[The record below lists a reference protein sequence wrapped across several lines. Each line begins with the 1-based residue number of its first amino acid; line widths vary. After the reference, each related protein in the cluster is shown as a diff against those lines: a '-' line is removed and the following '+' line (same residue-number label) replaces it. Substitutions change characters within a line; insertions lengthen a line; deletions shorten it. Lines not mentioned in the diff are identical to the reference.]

1 MKIAQV
7 GASHTDDFLDY
18 RYNGHFLDIRIG
30 NNMTLLNADSL
41 EHMTSNVT
49 FALKE
54 DVGAGDI
61 TAQLIPDDHEITASV
76 ISRESAVLCGQDW
89 VNEVFKQLGHDVT
102 LEWHANDGD
111 QLTANQ
117 PFLTLKGHA
126 RTILTGERTALNF
139 IQTLSYTATIARQYA
154 EDVAATNLTILDTRK
169 TLPGLR
175 SAQKYAVK
183 VGGAQ
188 NHRIGLFDAF
198 LIKENHIMAAGSIT
212 NAVNMAKQIA
222 PGKTIEV
229 ETESLAEVA
238 LAVEAGADII
248 MLDNFSY
255 EDMATAVT
263 RFKGQVKFEASGN
276 MDQEKLKR
284 VAQTGVDYVSIG
296 ALTKHVQAID
306 LSLRV
311 HK

>member
-1 MKIAQV
+1 
-7 GASHTDDFLDY
+7 
-18 RYNGHFLDIRIG
+18 
-30 NNMTLLNADSL
+30 MTLLNENSIN
-41 EHMTSNVT
+41 HMTSNVT

-54 DVGAGDI
+54 DVGSGDI

-89 VNEVFKQLGHDVT
+89 VNEVFRQLGHNVT
-102 LEWHANDGD
+102 LEWLAKDGD
-111 QLTANQ
+111 LLEPNK

-139 IQTLSYTATIARQYA
+139 IQTLSYTATISRKYT
-154 EDVAATNLTILDTRK
+154 EDVSATNLTILDTRK

-175 SAQKYAVK
+175 SAQKYAVT

-188 NHRIGLFDAF
+188 NHRFGLYDAF

-212 NAVNMAKQIA
+212 NAVKMAKKIA

-229 ETESLAEVA
+229 ETENLEEVA

-248 MLDNFSY
+248 MLDNFTY
-255 EDMATAVT
+255 DDMATAVT
-263 RFKGQVKFEASGN
+263 RFKGKVKFEASGN
-276 MDQEKLKR
+276 MDQEKLHL
-284 VAQTGVDYVSIG
+284 VAKTGVDYVSIG

>member
-1 MKIAQV
+1 
-7 GASHTDDFLDY
+7 
-18 RYNGHFLDIRIG
+18 
-30 NNMTLLNADSL
+30 MTLLNENSIN
-41 EHMTSNVT
+41 HMTSNVT

-54 DVGAGDI
+54 DVGSGDI

-89 VNEVFKQLGHDVT
+89 VNEVFRQLGHNVT
-102 LEWHANDGD
+102 LEWLAKDGD
-111 QLTANQ
+111 LLEPNK

-139 IQTLSYTATIARQYA
+139 IQTLSYTATISRKYT
-154 EDVAATNLTILDTRK
+154 EDVSATNLTILDTRK

-175 SAQKYAVK
+175 SAQKYAVT

-188 NHRIGLFDAF
+188 NHRFGLYDAF

-212 NAVNMAKQIA
+212 NAVEMAKKIA

-229 ETESLAEVA
+229 ETENLEEVA

-248 MLDNFSY
+248 MLDNFTY
-255 EDMATAVT
+255 DDMATAVT
-263 RFKGQVKFEASGN
+263 RFKGKVKFEASGN
-276 MDQEKLKR
+276 MDQEKLHL
-284 VAQTGVDYVSIG
+284 VAKTGVDYVSIG